1 MDDVLKA
8 FAEPRRIAI
17 LRLLKGGGLSA
28 GEIAGRFEVTR
39 PAISQ
44 HLRVLT
50 RAGLV
55 NERREGTRRI
65 YGLDA
70 SGLAGLRALFEE
82 FWDLG
87 LPRLKQA
94 AEDAEQVKREYG
106 KKSRRRR

>member
-1 MDDVLKA
+1 MLDVLKA
-8 FAEPRRIAI
+8 FAEPRRLSI

-44 HLRVLT
+44 HLRVLM

-70 SGLAGLRALFEE
+70 SGLAALRALVEE
-82 FWDLG
+82 FWDSG

-94 AEDAEQVKREYG
+94 AEDAERAKREHD
-106 KKSRRRR
+106 KKRRRS